1 MDKMIKTDDG
11 NYYTFPFIRGDQKM
25 RYNTGL
31 MLRQDWLDELGL
43 EVPTTIDEWHTV
55 LTAFR
60 DEKGATAPFTYEYTN
75 ASLYAADPFV
85 YAYGIDRG
93 FYVGSDGKVHYGAAE
108 DGYEGYLTTMKQ
120 WYEEKLIDP
129 DLATMGFDQ
138 VNAKMTNG
146 SAGAS
151 VGYAGGRIGVWTP
164 AARVNTPEYTLTP
177 APYPTLNEGDYPE
190 FGQMD
195 NPCRPSVAIT
205 TSCKDV
211 EKAARLMDY
220 GYSEE
225 GHMAF
230 NFGIEGESFD
240 MIDGYPTYTD
250 IVMEN
255 PNGLPISQAMATYIR
270 GNYNG
275 PFVQDLRYLEQYY
288 TLDEQK
294 ATLDVWGG
302 TNAINHVL
310 PPVTPT
316 SEESR
321 EFASIMNEVNTYR
334 DEMTLKFILGT
345 AELSEFD
352 TYVENLKKMGLDRAL
367 EIQNAALERY
377 NAR

>member
-1 MDKMIKTDDG
+1 M
-11 NYYTFPFIRGDQKM
+11 
-25 RYNTGL
+25 
-31 MLRQDWLDELGL
+31 
-43 EVPTTIDEWHTV
+43 
-55 LTAFR
+55 
-60 DEKGATAPFTYEYTN
+60 
-75 ASLYAADPFV
+75 
-85 YAYGIDRG
+85 
-93 FYVGSDGKVHYGAAE
+93 
-108 DGYEGYLTTMKQ
+108 
-120 WYEEKLIDP
+120 
-129 DLATMGFDQ
+129 
-138 VNAKMTNG
+138 
-146 SAGAS
+146 
-151 VGYAGGRIGVWTP
+151 
-164 AARVNTPEYTLTP
+164 NTPEYTLTP

-230 NFGIEGESFD
+230 NFGIEGESFE

-377 NAR
+377 NTR